1 MEYSWRK
8 RRRKPSVW
16 KGAAAGVVGGLVA
29 SWAMNEFS
37 SLIKTV
43 AESGSNGQKQKAKKS
58 GEQQQEDP
66 TITTAE
72 KISESV
78 ADIKLNKE
86 QKQKGGTVVHYAFG
100 ALMGAVYGAAAE
112 VAPPVKSLVG
122 LPYGAALFVGADE
135 IVLPVLG
142 LSKKPTEYPLSKHLS
157 GLGQHLVY
165 GATVELVRRGM
176 RERL

>member
-8 RRRKPSVW
+8 GRREPSVW
-16 KGAAAGVVGGLVA
+16 KGAVAGVVGVIVA
-29 SWAMNEFS
+29 SWALNEFS

-72 KISESV
+72 KISETV

-86 QKQKGGTVVHYAFG
+86 QKQTVATVVHYAFG

-112 VAPPVKSLVG
+112 VAPPVKSLAG
-122 LPYGAALFVGADE
+122 LPYGSPLFVPAAAIMLQD
-135 IVLPVLG
+135 PC
-142 LSKKPTEYPLSKHLS
+142 LS
-157 GLGQHLVY
+157 
-165 GATVELVRRGM
+165 
-176 RERL
+176 